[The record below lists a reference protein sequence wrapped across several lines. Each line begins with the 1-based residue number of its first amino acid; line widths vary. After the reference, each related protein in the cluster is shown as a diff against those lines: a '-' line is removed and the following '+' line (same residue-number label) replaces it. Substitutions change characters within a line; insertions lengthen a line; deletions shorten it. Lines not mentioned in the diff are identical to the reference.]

1 MMPVI
6 PAVRR
11 TARWITGFGSLVLA
25 LVLAVGPALAGPQA
39 DLVLVVKSEKR
50 LYLLQNGD
58 VVASFR
64 VAFGRNPNG
73 HKEQQGD
80 ERTPEG
86 RYVLDHKNPH
96 SNFYKSIHI
105 SYPDAADHARA
116 RKKGVD
122 PGGDIMIHGQRNG
135 YERWEWF
142 TQLVNWTDGCI
153 ALKNRDMDFVW
164 NAVKV
169 GTPIEIRP

>member
-1 MMPVI
+1 MMQVI

-11 TARWITGFGSLVLA
+11 TARWATGFGSLVLA
-25 LVLAVGPALAGPQA
+25 LLLAVGPASAGPQA

-64 VAFGRNPNG
+64 VAFGKNPKG

-86 RYVLDHKNPH
+86 RYILDYKNPH
-96 SNFYKSIHI
+96 SSYYKSIHI
-105 SYPDAADHARA
+105 SYPDADDRARA
-116 RKKGVD
+116 RQKGVH
-122 PGGDIMIHGQRNG
+122 PGGDIMIHGQKNG
-135 YERWEWF
+135 YERWEMFAQW
-142 TQLVNWTDGCI
+142 VNWTDGCI